1 MVNMSPAELQNQGV
15 DEKTIQLLET
25 NRVALQRLLQE
36 QRAFAESVRNN
47 AQNASHGEQNGA
59 MGHRPPSMGPSPP
72 FGAGSSQQSQHNL
85 LSIAG
90 RPQQHHLIQQ
100 SIPNG
105 VDALMG
111 SRMPGQQMP
120 SSLASQGPVGGN
132 SMQSFAQKAS
142 MNQAAQLVERFRN
155 EYALSSELLTWAVI
169 FLS

>member
-1 MVNMSPAELQNQGV
+1 
-15 DEKTIQLLET
+15 
-25 NRVALQRLLQE
+25 
-36 QRAFAESVRNN
+36 
-47 AQNASHGEQNGA
+47 
-59 MGHRPPSMGPSPP
+59 MGPSPP

-90 RPQQHHLIQQ
+90 RPQLQHHLIQQ

-132 SMQSFAQKAS
+132 FMQSFAHKAS
-142 MNQAAQLVERFRN
+142 MSQAPQLVERFRN
-155 EYALSSELLTWAVI
+155 EYALSGEFLTCAVI
-169 FLS
+169 FMS